1 MCNIITHFPLFFW
14 YLLSKILSFSKHM
27 KMCNLNYIR
36 KSPFFKVGT
45 PLFSLANVISSQLA
59 GSVQKQLPFFSIPT
73 LFGNIAESPPS
84 TTTRTRAHTL
94 RAHTRRA
101 HAVSTMQDSYAYSRM
116 MSCLYK
122 EKTCNRPDDIM
133 MVSVYNK
140 YQRTPANK
148 RNFAEVNEE
157 E

>member
-1 MCNIITHFPLFFW
+1 MCNEEVEKRRIFCFLCNIITHFPLFFW

-73 LFGNIAESPPS
+73 LFGNIAKSPPS

-94 RAHTRRA
+94 RAHT
-101 HAVSTMQDSYAYSRM
+101 HAVSTMQEPREPRDQEARDQAAA
-116 MSCLYK
+116 LAAHH
-122 EKTCNRPDDIM
+122 RL
-133 MVSVYNK
+133 
-140 YQRTPANK
+140 
-148 RNFAEVNEE
+148 FAGLFVLCVR
-157 E
+157 